1 MKNAFSGYSYQK
13 QVTFLLLS
21 LMDVERN
28 ISKIEIEAKTT
39 DNFDDLV
46 ITTNSEVIQFQIK
59 DFEDIKF
66 NDLKI
71 QENKVI
77 MKGHKP
83 LELSSKQNIIFFR
96 NISFK
101 SNEEILNFPSYK
113 LANNVSIISLS
124 RTQIDKKI
132 DDLYVNNPRRR
143 NEIDSFFNTTLDK
156 RIWEISRESLPQL
169 KVFITELQEESVT
182 ISHKLLKFDKLLLI
196 EGKPGIG
203 KSHFVNTPA
212 PASL

>member
-1 MKNAFSGYSYQK
+1 MKNAFSGYTYQK

-21 LMDVERN
+21 FMDVERN

-46 ITTNSEVIQFQIK
+46 ITTNSEVIKFQIK
-59 DFEDIKF
+59 DFENIKF
-66 NDLKI
+66 DDLSVK
-71 QENKVI
+71 ENKVL

-83 LELSSKQNIIFFR
+83 LKLSSKQNIIFFR

-101 SNEEILNFPSYK
+101 SNETVLNFPSYK

-124 RTQIDKKI
+124 RIQIDEKI

-143 NEIDSFFNTTLDK
+143 NEIDFFLIQSWIKEYGKFQENFFLNLKTL
-156 RIWEISRESLPQL
+156 
-169 KVFITELQEESVT
+169 
-182 ISHKLLKFDKLLLI
+182 
-196 EGKPGIG
+196 
-203 KSHFVNTPA
+203 
-212 PASL
+212 